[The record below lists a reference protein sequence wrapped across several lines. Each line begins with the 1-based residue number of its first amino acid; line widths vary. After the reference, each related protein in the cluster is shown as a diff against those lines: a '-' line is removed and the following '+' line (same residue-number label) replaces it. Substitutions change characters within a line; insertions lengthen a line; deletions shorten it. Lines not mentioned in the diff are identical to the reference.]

1 LTDIL
6 NNGSTEIRITI
17 KQMPYVEMIKE
28 AASQLSKGYDGNLK
42 IEINIQKVS
51 GEVKCNVTEYD
62 L

>member
-1 LTDIL
+1 MTDIL